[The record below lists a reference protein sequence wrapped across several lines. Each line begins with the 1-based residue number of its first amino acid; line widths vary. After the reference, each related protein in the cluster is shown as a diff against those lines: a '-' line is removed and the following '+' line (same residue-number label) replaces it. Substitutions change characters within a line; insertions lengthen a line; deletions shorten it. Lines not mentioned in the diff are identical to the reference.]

1 MNIPH
6 ESHCFYNTTPA
17 VRVNKGKWEIDMM
30 PMVFNLPFTFPTRQ
44 AWRKAI
50 RNIIKDNNAYYT
62 MEGGNYFVT
71 IQGTTYEF
79 FLTDNL
85 EVGIT
90 QHR

>member
-1 MNIPH
+1 MNIPS
-6 ESHCFYNTTPA
+6 ESNCFYTTTPA
-17 VRVNKGKWEIDMM
+17 VRIIEGKVQIDMM
-30 PMVFNLPFTFPTRQ
+30 PMVFNLPFVFTDRKS
-44 AWRKAI
+44 WRKAI

-71 IQGTTYEF
+71 IQGVTYEF